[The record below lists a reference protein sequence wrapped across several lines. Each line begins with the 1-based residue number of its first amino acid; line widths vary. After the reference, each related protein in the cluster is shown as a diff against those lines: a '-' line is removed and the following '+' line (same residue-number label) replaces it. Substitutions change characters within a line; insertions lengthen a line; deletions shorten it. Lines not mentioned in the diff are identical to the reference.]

1 MKKLQL
7 ALATLLLA
15 TSCGLV
21 PHHPPHTI
29 TFRGSAEIKA
39 VPDLATFNF
48 TIREED
54 KDATSAQQKM
64 AKKTNAALDL
74 LTKKGVAKK
83 DIQTGNYNT
92 NPKYEYQAGS
102 CQKGICQ
109 PSKQVLTGFEASQT
123 ISLKLRDLAKASQI
137 LTDLAAL
144 KISEINGPN
153 FSVENTDKLKS
164 EAQALAIAKAKEQA
178 ATTAK
183 NLGVTLKKIVNFAE
197 EGQGF
202 QPRMVFAKSAMAFDS
217 GARVAPQLE
226 AGEDKITSA
235 VLVTYE
241 IE

>member
-15 TSCGLV
+15 TSCSLV
-21 PHHPPHTI
+21 PHQPPHTI

-39 VPDLATFNF
+39 VPDLATFSI

-54 KDATSAQQKM
+54 KDSAVAQQKM
-64 AKKTNAALDL
+64 VKKTNAALDL
-74 LTKKGVAKK
+74 LDKKGVAKK
-83 DIQTGNYNT
+83 DLQTENYST

-109 PSKQVLTGFEASQT
+109 PSKQVLAGFEASQT

-144 KISEINGPN
+144 KISEVSGPN
-153 FSVENTDKLKS
+153 FSVENSEKLKS
-164 EAQALAIAKAKEQA
+164 EVQALAIAKAKEQA
-178 ATTAK
+178 TATAK
-183 NLGVTLKKIVNFAE
+183 NLGVTLKKIVNFSE

-202 QPRMVFAKSAMAFDS
+202 QPRMMFAKSAMAFDA

-226 AGEDKITSA
+226 AGEDKISSS
-235 VLVTYE
+235 VFVTYE